1 MNSYERSVLDCLE
14 RRKFISV
21 FICAQN
27 AIYVILAAP
36 PQLNLCNL
44 QMSSFPVRIGHVHS
58 LSTAHVQNIRAQK
71 FLLKKS
77 QESCNT

>member
-36 PQLNLCNL
+36 QQLNLCNL
-44 QMSSFPVRIGHVHS
+44 QRFVIIP
-58 LSTAHVQNIRAQK
+58 STHWACLQNIRAQK

-77 QESCNT
+77 QES